1 MDVKSHVF
9 NLDQSH
15 YRETSVNYE
24 YRTRNENY
32 SVESIERCDNILIYS

>member
-1 MDVKSHVF
+1 MDVRVTCLIWIRVIIES
-9 NLDQSH
+9 
-15 YRETSVNYE
+15 TSVNYE